1 MKKYLLTIILFCFSI
16 INAFSQYKGSI
27 NKARSYLTK
36 LELTTDQSEINNF
49 LKDAKGEVDAAIQIE
64 KNVEKVDTWLTRGD
78 VYAEIAKKF
87 PELDEDAIDKALE
100 SYDKIGFE
108 IETKN
113 ISAIE
118 NAGIGKQNLST
129 FFINQ
134 AIISLQGS
142 NAPDYEQAYISFS
155 NSLKINPNDTL
166 GLLYGGF
173 VAEQLSKFTEAL
185 DFYDKLMKMK
195 VLNNKNTN
203 TIYQNSVNIYY
214 SNCEEFEECESFGN
228 SIRLINEAKELFP
241 ENNYYPSVEINI
253 AMRLNKVEEAR
264 GKIDNQLSMDPEN
277 ANLHF
282 NRAVLYYNLGLALT
296 ESNEFNESQKLD
308 TLDKV
313 FKTAIESYKS
323 TLQYDPSNERAL
335 LYMLD
340 AYKANA
346 KPYYDLERNLD
357 FLALKNKYQ
366 AESDR
371 LKGEGNS
378 RISEGQVYAI
388 DYLNL
393 KGEDISNDDIATIYP
408 IFSIMEDYENLIK
421 VLSISVNRDNTNA
434 EYLEVL
440 RNAYMKIKDY
450 ENAEN
455 IYQMILKL
463 Q

>member
-296 ESNEFNESQKLD
+296 ESNQFNESQKLD

>member
-1 MKKYLLTIILFCFSI
+1 MNKYILTILFCLSVLS
-16 INAFSQYKGSI
+16 AFSQYKGSV

-49 LKDAKGEVDAAIQIE
+49 LKDAKGEVDAAIKIE
-64 KNVEKVDTWLTRGD
+64 KNIQKADIWLTRGD
-78 VYAEIAKKF
+78 VYAEIAKLY
-87 PELDEDAIDKALE
+87 PELDNDAIDKALE
-100 SYDKIGFE
+100 SYNKIGFE

-113 ISAIE
+113 VSTIS
-118 NAGIGKQNLST
+118 NANVGKQNLST

-134 AIISLQGS
+134 AITSLQGS
-142 NAPDYEQAYISFS
+142 NEPNYEQAYTSFS
-155 NSLKINPNDTL
+155 NSLKVNPNDTL

-173 VAEQLSKFTEAL
+173 VAEQLSMFTEAL

-195 VLNNKNTN
+195 ALNDKNTN

-214 SNCEEFEECESFGN
+214 SNCEQFDECDSFDN

-296 ESNEFNESQKLD
+296 ENNEFNESQKLD

-323 TLQYDPSNERAL
+323 TLQFDPSNERAL

-371 LKGEGNS
+371 LKNEF
-378 RISEGQVYAI
+378 
-388 DYLNL
+388 D
-393 KGEDISNDDIATIYP
+393 
-408 IFSIMEDYENLIK
+408 
-421 VLSISVNRDNTNA
+421 VNN
-434 EYLEVL
+434 
-440 RNAYMKIKDY
+440 K
-450 ENAEN
+450 
-455 IYQMILKL
+455 
-463 Q
+463 

>member
-1 MKKYLLTIILFCFSI
+1 MNKYILTILFCFSVLS
-16 INAFSQYKGSI
+16 AFSQYKGSV

-49 LKDAKGEVDAAIQIE
+49 LKDAKGEVDAAIKIE
-64 KNVEKVDTWLTRGD
+64 KNIQKADIWLTRGD
-78 VYAEIAKKF
+78 VYAEIAKLY
-87 PELDEDAIDKALE
+87 PELDNDAIDKALE
-100 SYDKIGFE
+100 SYNKIGFE

-113 ISAIE
+113 VSTIS
-118 NAGIGKQNLST
+118 NANVGKQNLST

-134 AIISLQGS
+134 AITSLQGS
-142 NAPDYEQAYISFS
+142 NEPNYEQAYTSFS
-155 NSLKINPNDTL
+155 NSLKVNPNDTL

-173 VAEQLSKFTEAL
+173 VAEQLSMFTEAL

-195 VLNNKNTN
+195 ALNDKNTN

-214 SNCEEFEECESFGN
+214 SNCEQFDECDSFDN

-296 ESNEFNESQKLD
+296 ENNEFNESQKLD

-323 TLQYDPSNERAL
+323 TLQFDPSNERAL

-371 LKGEGNS
+371 LKNEGNS

-393 KGEDISNDDIATIYP
+393 KGEDISNEDIATIYP

-421 VLSISVNRDNTNA
+421 VLSVSVNRDNTNA

-440 RNAYMKIKDY
+440 RNAYMKIKNY
-450 ENAEN
+450 EKAED

>member
-1 MKKYLLTIILFCFSI
+1 MNKYILTILFCFSVLS
-16 INAFSQYKGSI
+16 AFSQYKGSVS
-27 NKARSYLTK
+27 KARSYLTK

-49 LKDAKGEVDAAIQIE
+49 LKDAKGEVDAAIKIE
-64 KNVEKVDTWLTRGD
+64 KNIQKADIWLTRGD
-78 VYAEIAKKF
+78 VYAEIAKLY
-87 PELDEDAIDKALE
+87 PELDNDAIDKALE
-100 SYDKIGFE
+100 SYNKIGFE

-113 ISAIE
+113 VSTIS
-118 NAGIGKQNLST
+118 NANVGKQNLST

-134 AIISLQGS
+134 AITSLQGS
-142 NAPDYEQAYISFS
+142 NEPNYEQAYTSFS
-155 NSLKINPNDTL
+155 NSLKVNPNDTL

-173 VAEQLSKFTEAL
+173 VAEQLSMFTEAL

-195 VLNNKNTN
+195 ALNDKNTN

-214 SNCEEFEECESFGN
+214 SNCEQFDECDSFDN

-296 ESNEFNESQKLD
+296 ENNEFNESQKLD

-323 TLQYDPSNERAL
+323 TLQFDPSNERAL

-371 LKGEGNS
+371 LKNEGNS

-393 KGEDISNDDIATIYP
+393 KGEDISNEDIATIYP

-421 VLSISVNRDNTNA
+421 VLSVSVNRDNTNA

-440 RNAYMKIKDY
+440 RNAYMKIKNY
-450 ENAEN
+450 EKAED

>member
-1 MKKYLLTIILFCFSI
+1 MNKYILTILFCFSVLS
-16 INAFSQYKGSI
+16 AFSQYKGSV

-49 LKDAKGEVDAAIQIE
+49 LKDAKGEVDAAIKIE
-64 KNVEKVDTWLTRGD
+64 KNIQKADIWLTRGD
-78 VYAEIAKKF
+78 VYAEIAKLY
-87 PELDEDAIDKALE
+87 PELDNDAIDKALE
-100 SYDKIGFE
+100 SYNKIVFE

-113 ISAIE
+113 VSTIS
-118 NAGIGKQNLST
+118 NANVGKQNLST

-134 AIISLQGS
+134 AITSLQGS
-142 NAPDYEQAYISFS
+142 NEPNYEQAYTSFS
-155 NSLKINPNDTL
+155 NSLKVNPNDTL

-173 VAEQLSKFTEAL
+173 VAEQLSMFTEAL

-195 VLNNKNTN
+195 ALNDKNTN

-214 SNCEEFEECESFGN
+214 SNCEQFDECDSFDN

-296 ESNEFNESQKLD
+296 ENNEFNESQKLD

-323 TLQYDPSNERAL
+323 TLQFDPSNERAL

-371 LKGEGNS
+371 LKNEGNS

-393 KGEDISNDDIATIYP
+393 KGEDISNEDIATIYP

-421 VLSISVNRDNTNA
+421 VLSVSVNRDNTNA

-440 RNAYMKIKDY
+440 RNAYMKIKNY
-450 ENAEN
+450 EKAED

>member
-296 ESNEFNESQKLD
+296 ESNQFNESQKLD

-366 AESDR
+366 SESDR

-421 VLSISVNRDNTNA
+421 VLSISVYRDNTNA

>member
-1 MKKYLLTIILFCFSI
+1 MKKYLLTIILFSFSI

>member
-64 KNVEKVDTWLTRGD
+64 KNVVKVDTWLTRGD

-87 PELDEDAIDKALE
+87 PDLDEDAIDKALE

-118 NAGIGKQNLST
+118 NAGIGKQNLSS

-203 TIYQNSVNIYY
+203 TIYQNSVNI
-214 SNCEEFEECESFGN
+214 
-228 SIRLINEAKELFP
+228 
-241 ENNYYPSVEINI
+241 
-253 AMRLNKVEEAR
+253 
-264 GKIDNQLSMDPEN
+264 
-277 ANLHF
+277 
-282 NRAVLYYNLGLALT
+282 
-296 ESNEFNESQKLD
+296 
-308 TLDKV
+308 
-313 FKTAIESYKS
+313 
-323 TLQYDPSNERAL
+323 
-335 LYMLD
+335 
-340 AYKANA
+340 
-346 KPYYDLERNLD
+346 
-357 FLALKNKYQ
+357 
-366 AESDR
+366 
-371 LKGEGNS
+371 
-378 RISEGQVYAI
+378 
-388 DYLNL
+388 
-393 KGEDISNDDIATIYP
+393 
-408 IFSIMEDYENLIK
+408 
-421 VLSISVNRDNTNA
+421 
-434 EYLEVL
+434 
-440 RNAYMKIKDY
+440 
-450 ENAEN
+450 
-455 IYQMILKL
+455 
-463 Q
+463 

>member
-1 MKKYLLTIILFCFSI
+1 MNKYILTILFCFSVLS
-16 INAFSQYKGSI
+16 AFSQYKGSV

-49 LKDAKGEVDAAIQIE
+49 LKDAKGEVDAAIKIE
-64 KNVEKVDTWLTRGD
+64 KNIQKADIWLTRGD
-78 VYAEIAKKF
+78 VYAEIAKLY
-87 PELDEDAIDKALE
+87 PELDNDAIDKALE
-100 SYDKIGFE
+100 SYNKIGFE

-113 ISAIE
+113 VSTIS
-118 NAGIGKQNLST
+118 NANVGKQNLST

-134 AIISLQGS
+134 AITSLQGS
-142 NAPDYEQAYISFS
+142 NEPNYEQAYTSFS
-155 NSLKINPNDTL
+155 NSLKVNPNDTL
-166 GLLYGGF
+166 GLRYGGF
-173 VAEQLSKFTEAL
+173 VAEQLSMFTEAL

-195 VLNNKNTN
+195 ALNDKNTN

-214 SNCEEFEECESFGN
+214 SNCEQFDECDSFDN

-296 ESNEFNESQKLD
+296 ENNEFNESQKLD

-323 TLQYDPSNERAL
+323 TLQFDPSNERAL

-366 AESDR
+366 SESDR
-371 LKGEGNS
+371 LKNEGNS

-421 VLSISVNRDNTNA
+421 VLSVSVNRDNTNA

-440 RNAYMKIKDY
+440 RNAYMKIKNY
-450 ENAEN
+450 EKAED

>member
-1 MKKYLLTIILFCFSI
+1 MNKYILTILFCFSVLS
-16 INAFSQYKGSI
+16 AFSQYKGSV

-49 LKDAKGEVDAAIQIE
+49 LKDAKGEVDAAIKIE
-64 KNVEKVDTWLTRGD
+64 KNIQKADIWLTRGD
-78 VYAEIAKKF
+78 VYAEIAKLY
-87 PELDEDAIDKALE
+87 PELDNDAIDKALE
-100 SYDKIGFE
+100 SYNKIVFE

-113 ISAIE
+113 VSTIS
-118 NAGIGKQNLST
+118 NANVGKQNLST

-134 AIISLQGS
+134 AITSLQGS
-142 NAPDYEQAYISFS
+142 NEPNYEQAYTSFS
-155 NSLKINPNDTL
+155 NSLKVNPNDTL

-173 VAEQLSKFTEAL
+173 VAEQLSMFTEAL

-195 VLNNKNTN
+195 ALNDKNTN

-214 SNCEEFEECESFGN
+214 SNCEQFDECDSFDN

-296 ESNEFNESQKLD
+296 ENNEFNESQKLD

-323 TLQYDPSNERAL
+323 TLQFDPSNERAL

-366 AESDR
+366 SESDR
-371 LKGEGNS
+371 LKNEGNS

-421 VLSISVNRDNTNA
+421 VLSVSVNRDNTNA

-440 RNAYMKIKDY
+440 RNAYMKIKNY
-450 ENAEN
+450 EKAED

>member
-1 MKKYLLTIILFCFSI
+1 MNKYILTILFCFSVLS
-16 INAFSQYKGSI
+16 AFSQYKGSV

-49 LKDAKGEVDAAIQIE
+49 LKDAKGEVDAAIKIE
-64 KNVEKVDTWLTRGD
+64 KNIQKADIWLTRGD
-78 VYAEIAKKF
+78 VYAEIAKLY
-87 PELDEDAIDKALE
+87 PELDNDAIDKALE
-100 SYDKIGFE
+100 SYNKIGFE

-113 ISAIE
+113 LSNIS
-118 NAGIGKQNLST
+118 NANVGKQNLST

-134 AIISLQGS
+134 AITSLQGS
-142 NAPDYEQAYISFS
+142 NEPNYDQAYTSFS
-155 NSLKINPNDTL
+155 NSLKVNPNDTL

-173 VAEQLSKFTEAL
+173 VAEQLSMFTEAL

-195 VLNNKNTN
+195 ALNDKNTN

-214 SNCEEFEECESFGN
+214 SNCEEFDECGSFDN

-296 ESNEFNESQKLD
+296 ENNGFNESQKLD

-323 TLQYDPSNERAL
+323 TLQFDPSNERAL

-366 AESDR
+366 SESDR
-371 LKGEGNS
+371 LKNEGNS

-421 VLSISVNRDNTNA
+421 VLSVSVNRDNTNT

-440 RNAYMKIKDY
+440 RNAYMKIKNY
-450 ENAEN
+450 EKAED

>member
-1 MKKYLLTIILFCFSI
+1 MNKYILTILFCFSVLS
-16 INAFSQYKGSI
+16 AFSQYKGSV

-49 LKDAKGEVDAAIQIE
+49 LKDAKGEVDAAIKIE
-64 KNVEKVDTWLTRGD
+64 KNIQKADIWLTRGD
-78 VYAEIAKKF
+78 VYAEIAKLY
-87 PELDEDAIDKALE
+87 PELDNDAIDKALE
-100 SYDKIGFE
+100 SYNKIGFE

-113 ISAIE
+113 LSNIS
-118 NAGIGKQNLST
+118 NANVGKQNLST

-134 AIISLQGS
+134 AITSLQGS
-142 NAPDYEQAYISFS
+142 NEPNYEQAYTSFS
-155 NSLKINPNDTL
+155 NSLKVNPNDTL

-173 VAEQLSKFTEAL
+173 VAEQLSMFTEAL
-185 DFYDKLMKMK
+185 NFYDKLMKMK
-195 VLNNKNTN
+195 ALNDKNTN

-214 SNCEEFEECESFGN
+214 SNCEEFDECGSFDN

-296 ESNEFNESQKLD
+296 ENNGFNESQKLD

-323 TLQYDPSNERAL
+323 TLQFDPSNERAL

-366 AESDR
+366 SESDR
-371 LKGEGNS
+371 LKNEGNS

-421 VLSISVNRDNTNA
+421 VLSVSVNRDNTNA

-440 RNAYMKIKDY
+440 RNAYMKIKNY
-450 ENAEN
+450 EKAED

>member
-1 MKKYLLTIILFCFSI
+1 MNKYILTILFCFSVLS
-16 INAFSQYKGSI
+16 AFSQYKGSV

-49 LKDAKGEVDAAIQIE
+49 LKDAKGEVDAAIKIE
-64 KNVEKVDTWLTRGD
+64 KNIQKADIWLTRGD
-78 VYAEIAKKF
+78 VYAEIAKLY
-87 PELDEDAIDKALE
+87 PELDNDAIDKALE
-100 SYDKIGFE
+100 SYNKIGFE

-113 ISAIE
+113 LSNIS
-118 NAGIGKQNLST
+118 NANVGKQNLST

-134 AIISLQGS
+134 AITSLQGS
-142 NAPDYEQAYISFS
+142 NEPNYEQAYTSFS
-155 NSLKINPNDTL
+155 NSLKVNPNDTL

-173 VAEQLSKFTEAL
+173 VAEQLSMFTEAL

-195 VLNNKNTN
+195 ALNDKNTN

-214 SNCEEFEECESFGN
+214 SNCEEFDECGSFDN

-296 ESNEFNESQKLD
+296 ENNGFNESQKLD

-323 TLQYDPSNERAL
+323 TLQFDPSNERAL

-366 AESDR
+366 SESDR
-371 LKGEGNS
+371 LKNKGNS

-421 VLSISVNRDNTNA
+421 VLSVSVNRDNTNA

-440 RNAYMKIKDY
+440 RNAYMKIKNY
-450 ENAEN
+450 EKAED

>member
-1 MKKYLLTIILFCFSI
+1 MNKYILTILFCFSVLS
-16 INAFSQYKGSI
+16 AFSQYKGSV

-49 LKDAKGEVDAAIQIE
+49 LKDAKGEVDAAIKIE
-64 KNVEKVDTWLTRGD
+64 KNIQKADIWLTRGD
-78 VYAEIAKKF
+78 VYAEIAKLY
-87 PELDEDAIDKALE
+87 PELDNDAIDKALE
-100 SYDKIGFE
+100 SYNKIGFE

-113 ISAIE
+113 LSNIS
-118 NAGIGKQNLST
+118 NANVGKQNLST

-134 AIISLQGS
+134 AITSLQGS
-142 NAPDYEQAYISFS
+142 NEPNYEQAYTSFS
-155 NSLKINPNDTL
+155 NSLKVNPNDTL

-173 VAEQLSKFTEAL
+173 VAEQLSMFTEAL

-195 VLNNKNTN
+195 ALNDKNTN

-214 SNCEEFEECESFGN
+214 SNCEEFDECGSFDN

-296 ESNEFNESQKLD
+296 ENNGFNESQKLD

-323 TLQYDPSNERAL
+323 TLQFDPSNERAL

-371 LKGEGNS
+371 LKNEGNS

-421 VLSISVNRDNTNA
+421 VLSVSVNRDNTNA

-440 RNAYMKIKDY
+440 RNAYMKIKNY
-450 ENAEN
+450 EKAED

>member
-1 MKKYLLTIILFCFSI
+1 MNKYILTILFCFSVLS
-16 INAFSQYKGSI
+16 AFSQYKGSV

-49 LKDAKGEVDAAIQIE
+49 LKDAKGEVDAAIKIE
-64 KNVEKVDTWLTRGD
+64 KNIQKADIWLTRGD
-78 VYAEIAKKF
+78 VYAEIAKLY
-87 PELDEDAIDKALE
+87 PELDNDAIDKALE
-100 SYDKIGFE
+100 SYNKIGFE

-113 ISAIE
+113 VSTIS
-118 NAGIGKQNLST
+118 NANVGKQNLST

-134 AIISLQGS
+134 AITSLQGS
-142 NAPDYEQAYISFS
+142 NEPNYEQAYTSFS
-155 NSLKINPNDTL
+155 NSLKVNPNDTL

-173 VAEQLSKFTEAL
+173 VAEQLSMFTEAL

-195 VLNNKNTN
+195 ALNDKNTN

-214 SNCEEFEECESFGN
+214 SNCEEFDECGSFDN

-296 ESNEFNESQKLD
+296 ENNEFNESQKLD

-323 TLQYDPSNERAL
+323 TLQFDPSNERAL

-371 LKGEGNS
+371 LKNEGNS

-393 KGEDISNDDIATIYP
+393 KGEDISNEDIATIYP

-421 VLSISVNRDNTNA
+421 VLSVSVNRDNTNA

-440 RNAYMKIKDY
+440 RNAYMKIKNY
-450 ENAEN
+450 EKAED

>member
-1 MKKYLLTIILFCFSI
+1 MKKYLLTILFCFSI
-16 INAFSQYKGSI
+16 LNAFSQYKGSI

-64 KNVEKVDTWLTRGD
+64 KSAQKVDTWLTRGD
-78 VYAEIAKKF
+78 VYAEIAKQY

-129 FFINQ
+129 YFINQ
-134 AIISLQGS
+134 AITSLQGS
-142 NAPDYEQAYISFS
+142 NEPNYKQAYESFS
-155 NSLKINPNDTL
+155 NSLKVNPNDTL

-173 VAEQLSKFTEAL
+173 VAEQLSMLTEAL
-185 DFYDKLMKMK
+185 GFYEKLMKMK

-214 SNCEEFEECESFGN
+214 SNCEQFEECESFDN

-296 ESNEFNESQKLD
+296 ENNEFNETQKLD

-323 TLQYDPSNERAL
+323 TLQFDPSNERAL

-371 LKGEGNS
+371 LKNEGNS

-393 KGEDISNDDIATIYP
+393 KGEDITNDDIATIYP

-421 VLSISVNRDNTNA
+421 ILSISVNRDNSNA

-440 RNAYMKIKDY
+440 RNAYMKVKDY

>member
-36 LELTTDQSEINNF
+36 LELTTDKSEINNF

>member
-357 FLALKNKYQ
+357 ILALKNKYQ

>member
-27 NKARSYLTK
+27 NKASSYLTK

-296 ESNEFNESQKLD
+296 ESNQFNESQKLD

-421 VLSISVNRDNTNA
+421 VLSISVYRDNTNA

>member
-1 MKKYLLTIILFCFSI
+1 MNKYILTILFCFSVLS
-16 INAFSQYKGSI
+16 AFSQYKGSV

-49 LKDAKGEVDAAIQIE
+49 LKDAKGEVDAAIKIE
-64 KNVEKVDTWLTRGD
+64 KNIQKADIWLTRGD
-78 VYAEIAKKF
+78 VYAEIAKLY
-87 PELDEDAIDKALE
+87 PELDNDAIDKALE
-100 SYDKIGFE
+100 SYNKIGFE

-113 ISAIE
+113 VSTIS
-118 NAGIGKQNLST
+118 NANVGKQNLST

-134 AIISLQGS
+134 AITSLQGS
-142 NAPDYEQAYISFS
+142 NEPNYEQAYTSFS
-155 NSLKINPNDTL
+155 NSLKVNPNDTL

-173 VAEQLSKFTEAL
+173 VAEQLSMFTEAL

-195 VLNNKNTN
+195 ALNDKNTN

-214 SNCEEFEECESFGN
+214 SNCEQFDECDSFDN

-296 ESNEFNESQKLD
+296 ENNEFNESQKLD

-323 TLQYDPSNERAL
+323 TLQFDPSNERAL

-371 LKGEGNS
+371 LKNEGNS

-421 VLSISVNRDNTNA
+421 VLSVSVNRDNTNA

-440 RNAYMKIKDY
+440 RNAYMKIKNY
-450 ENAEN
+450 EKAED

>member
-64 KNVEKVDTWLTRGD
+64 KNVVKVDTWLTRGD

-87 PELDEDAIDKALE
+87 PDLDEDAIDKALE

-296 ESNEFNESQKLD
+296 ESNQFNESQKLD

-421 VLSISVNRDNTNA
+421 VLSISVYRDNTNA

>member
-36 LELTTDQSEINNF
+36 LELTTDKSEINNF

-421 VLSISVNRDNTNA
+421 VLSISVYRDNTNA

>member
-1 MKKYLLTIILFCFSI
+1 MNKYILTILFCFSVLS
-16 INAFSQYKGSI
+16 AFSQYKGSV

-49 LKDAKGEVDAAIQIE
+49 LKDAKGEVDAAIKIE
-64 KNVEKVDTWLTRGD
+64 KNIQKADIWLTRGD
-78 VYAEIAKKF
+78 VYAEIAKLY
-87 PELDEDAIDKALE
+87 PELDNDAIDKALE
-100 SYDKIGFE
+100 SYNKIGFE

-113 ISAIE
+113 LSNIS
-118 NAGIGKQNLST
+118 NANVGKQNLST

-134 AIISLQGS
+134 AITSLQGS
-142 NAPDYEQAYISFS
+142 NEPNYEQAYTSFS
-155 NSLKINPNDTL
+155 NSLKVNPNDTL

-173 VAEQLSKFTEAL
+173 VAEQLSMFTEAL

-195 VLNNKNTN
+195 ALNDKNTN

-214 SNCEEFEECESFGN
+214 SNCEEFDECGSFDN

-296 ESNEFNESQKLD
+296 ENNGFNESQKLD

-323 TLQYDPSNERAL
+323 TLQFDPSNERAL

-371 LKGEGNS
+371 LKNEGNS

-393 KGEDISNDDIATIYP
+393 KGEDISNEDIATIYP

-421 VLSISVNRDNTNA
+421 VLSVSVNRDNTNA

-440 RNAYMKIKDY
+440 RNAYMKIKNY
-450 ENAEN
+450 EKAED

>member
-1 MKKYLLTIILFCFSI
+1 MNKYILTILFCFSVLS
-16 INAFSQYKGSI
+16 AFSQYKGSV

-49 LKDAKGEVDAAIQIE
+49 LKDAKGEVDAAIKIE
-64 KNVEKVDTWLTRGD
+64 KNIQKADIWLTRGD
-78 VYAEIAKKF
+78 VYAEIAKLY
-87 PELDEDAIDKALE
+87 PELDNDAIDKALE
-100 SYDKIGFE
+100 SYNKIGFE

-113 ISAIE
+113 VSTIS
-118 NAGIGKQNLST
+118 NANVGKQNLST

-134 AIISLQGS
+134 AITSLQGS
-142 NAPDYEQAYISFS
+142 NEPNYEQAYTSFS
-155 NSLKINPNDTL
+155 NSLKVNPNDTL

-173 VAEQLSKFTEAL
+173 VAEQLSMFTEAL
-185 DFYDKLMKMK
+185 GFYDKLMKMK
-195 VLNNKNTN
+195 ALNDKNTN

-214 SNCEEFEECESFGN
+214 SNCEQFDECDSFDN

-296 ESNEFNESQKLD
+296 ENNEFNESQKLD

-323 TLQYDPSNERAL
+323 TLQFDPSNERAL

-371 LKGEGNS
+371 LKNEGNS

-393 KGEDISNDDIATIYP
+393 KGEDISNEDIATIYP

-421 VLSISVNRDNTNA
+421 VLSVSVNRDNTNA

-440 RNAYMKIKDY
+440 RNAYMKIKNY
-450 ENAEN
+450 EKAED

>member
-1 MKKYLLTIILFCFSI
+1 
-16 INAFSQYKGSI
+16 
-27 NKARSYLTK
+27 
-36 LELTTDQSEINNF
+36 
-49 LKDAKGEVDAAIQIE
+49 
-64 KNVEKVDTWLTRGD
+64 
-78 VYAEIAKKF
+78 
-87 PELDEDAIDKALE
+87 
-100 SYDKIGFE
+100 
-108 IETKN
+108 
-113 ISAIE
+113 
-118 NAGIGKQNLST
+118 
-129 FFINQ
+129 
-134 AIISLQGS
+134 
-142 NAPDYEQAYISFS
+142 
-155 NSLKINPNDTL
+155 
-166 GLLYGGF
+166 
-173 VAEQLSKFTEAL
+173 
-185 DFYDKLMKMK
+185 
-195 VLNNKNTN
+195 
-203 TIYQNSVNIYY
+203 
-214 SNCEEFEECESFGN
+214 
-228 SIRLINEAKELFP
+228 
-241 ENNYYPSVEINI
+241 
-253 AMRLNKVEEAR
+253 MRLNKVEEAR

-450 ENAEN
+450 VNAEN

>member
-1 MKKYLLTIILFCFSI
+1 MNKYILTILFCLSVLS
-16 INAFSQYKGSI
+16 AFSQYKGSV

-49 LKDAKGEVDAAIQIE
+49 LKDAKGEVDAAIKIE
-64 KNVEKVDTWLTRGD
+64 KNIQKADIWLTRGD
-78 VYAEIAKKF
+78 VYAEIAKLY
-87 PELDEDAIDKALE
+87 PELDNDAIDKALE
-100 SYDKIGFE
+100 SYNKIGFE

-113 ISAIE
+113 VSTIS
-118 NAGIGKQNLST
+118 NANVGKQNLST

-134 AIISLQGS
+134 AITSLQGS
-142 NAPDYEQAYISFS
+142 NEPNYEQAYTSFS
-155 NSLKINPNDTL
+155 NSLKVNPNDTL

-173 VAEQLSKFTEAL
+173 VAEQLSMFTEAL

-195 VLNNKNTN
+195 ALNDKNTN

-214 SNCEEFEECESFGN
+214 SNCEQFDECDSFDN

-296 ESNEFNESQKLD
+296 ENNEFNESQKLD

-323 TLQYDPSNERAL
+323 TLQFDPSNERAL

-371 LKGEGNS
+371 LKNEGNS

-393 KGEDISNDDIATIYP
+393 KGEDISNEDIATIYP

-421 VLSISVNRDNTNA
+421 VLSVSVNRDNTNA

-440 RNAYMKIKDY
+440 RNAYMKIKNY
-450 ENAEN
+450 EKAED

>member
-1 MKKYLLTIILFCFSI
+1 MNKYILTILFCFSVLS
-16 INAFSQYKGSI
+16 AFSQYKGSV

-49 LKDAKGEVDAAIQIE
+49 LKDAKGEVDAAIKIE
-64 KNVEKVDTWLTRGD
+64 KNIQKADIWLTRGD
-78 VYAEIAKKF
+78 VYAEIAKLY
-87 PELDEDAIDKALE
+87 PELDNDAIDKALE
-100 SYDKIGFE
+100 SYNKIGFE

-113 ISAIE
+113 LSNIS
-118 NAGIGKQNLST
+118 NANVGKQNLST

-134 AIISLQGS
+134 AITSLQGS
-142 NAPDYEQAYISFS
+142 NEPNYEQAYTSFS
-155 NSLKINPNDTL
+155 NSLKVNPNDTL

-173 VAEQLSKFTEAL
+173 VAEQLSMFTEAL

-195 VLNNKNTN
+195 ALNDKNTN

-214 SNCEEFEECESFGN
+214 SNCEQFDECDSFDN

-296 ESNEFNESQKLD
+296 ENNEFNESQKLD

-323 TLQYDPSNERAL
+323 TLQFDPSNERAL

-366 AESDR
+366 SESDR
-371 LKGEGNS
+371 LKNEGNS

-421 VLSISVNRDNTNA
+421 VLSVSVNRDNTNA

-440 RNAYMKIKDY
+440 RNAYMKIKNY
-450 ENAEN
+450 EKAED

>member
-118 NAGIGKQNLST
+118 NAGIGKQNLSA